1 MRKFYFLFTALSLI
15 FFSEP
20 VIYAQ
25 CEQFAASVA
34 NFANADVGE
43 VLCDGADGCE
53 AGGFEISGFQVY
65 INEAYL
71 LGKLYPGAEYVFDIC
86 EGYNANT
93 WRAELTALEYINADT
108 PIVVSGTVMGTV
120 KDCEL
125 IFTVPSTYTQAV
137 DVMVI
142 ISEEGSCG
150 GDVVETDNGFPYF
163 GCGANGGQPSCDL
176 SEIACDDP
184 RITAG
189 IASFSSEN
197 VCFNDTL
204 FFSSDTPFAP
214 ISGAVSGFSW
224 LISSEDISGDSN
236 PFVNPDLILGGYDVV
251 AATSNDFIFI
261 NNGDFEAGTYY
272 FTPIVFGN
280 GAGNA
285 NDAIFNIVLEPT
297 CTFVGESTAI
307 NVLGVDSPFC
317 ADCEPPTVE
326 IFTSECG
333 EEGLFELEVDVS
345 FGSSDS
351 YTVVDSLS
359 GFSQVLT
366 SEGTAILGPYEGGE
380 VALWVVGEGNPDC
393 NLFFVVADY
402 CPVLCNVV
410 KDGGFEEL
418 NNSWTEFEEPNQPDF
433 TIIDDEIRMI
443 GDYAAYLGGY
453 QTEQITNISQSINIP
468 NTQTATLTFYGLFY
482 CADVND
488 NFKVLIDNV
497 PILNITGDNEALC
510 SDVYFNR
517 FELDVSDFADGN
529 SHTLQFSLFGTNAGY
544 TAFFLDDVQLNACSC
559 IADAGTLQML
569 DDPILCA
576 DSTDDFQAQN
586 NSDGYIGALS
596 AYLYFLVDA
605 NGNIAANSTDGR
617 FDFDGIASGDYEVYG
632 LSLFIAD
639 VEEIQTFTHL
649 DQIQY
654 RLEFGSLCADLT
666 DATYTLTYDAN
677 CVGIEEIASEKDFE
691 ITRIFTLD
699 ATSLKI
705 DFQAKKMMDLQVL
718 LYDVNGRLLQ
728 GEEVKTAMGTNELT
742 LATAS
747 IESGVYLLVLTDG
760 RSLVSQRFLKI
771 GF

>member
-1 MRKFYFLFTALSLI
+1 MQS
-15 FFSEP
+15 

-71 LGKLYPGAEYVFDIC
+71 LGKLYPGAEYVFDMC
-86 EGYNANT
+86 EGYDSNN
-93 WRAELTALEYINADT
+93 WRAELTALEYIDADT
-108 PIVVSGTVMGTV
+108 PTVVSGTVMGTV
-120 KDCEL
+120 KGCEL
-125 IFTVPSTYTQAV
+125 IFTVPTSYTQAV

-163 GCGANGGQPSCDL
+163 GCGANGGQPFCDL
-176 SEIACDDP
+176 SEIACNDP
-184 RITAG
+184 RITSGTAN
-189 IASFSSEN
+189 FSSEN

-214 ISGAVSGFSW
+214 ISGTVSGFSW
-224 LISSEDISGDSN
+224 LISSEDISGNSN
-236 PFVNPDLILGGYDVV
+236 PFANADIILGGYNVV
-251 AATSNDFIFI
+251 DATGDDFIFV
-261 NNGDFEAGTYY
+261 NSGDFEAATYY

-285 NDAIFNIVLEPT
+285 NDPIFNIVLEPS
-297 CTFVGESTAI
+297 CTFVGQSTAI
-307 NVLGVDSPFC
+307 NVLANGNPFC

-345 FGSSDS
+345 FGTANS
-351 YTVVDSLS
+351 YTVIDSLS
-359 GFSQVLT
+359 GFSQTLT

-380 VALWVVGEGNPDC
+380 IALWVLGEGNPDC
-393 NLFFVVADY
+393 NLFSVAADY
-402 CPVLCNVV
+402 CPVLCNAV
-410 KDGGFEEL
+410 KDGGFEEW

-433 TIIDDEIRMI
+433 TIVDDEIRMI
-443 GDYAAYLGGY
+443 GDFAAYLGGY
-453 QTEQITNISQSINIP
+453 QSEQITNISQNINIP
-468 NTQTATLTFYGLFY
+468 NTRTATLTFYGLFY

-510 SDVYFNR
+510 SDIYFNR

-529 SHTLQFSLFGTNAGY
+529 SHTLQFSVFGTNAGY
-544 TAFFLDDVQLNACSC
+544 TAFFLDNVQLNACSC

-569 DDPILCA
+569 DNPVLCA
-576 DSTDDFQAQN
+576 DSANDFQAQN

-596 AYLYFLVDA
+596 DYLYLLVDTE
-605 NGNIAANSTDGR
+605 GNIAANSTDGI
-617 FDFDGIASGDYEVYG
+617 FDFNGVSSGDYEVYG
-632 LSLFIAD
+632 LSLFIDD
-639 VEEIQTFTHL
+639 VEEAKEFTYL
-649 DQIQY
+649 EQIQN

-666 DATYTLTYDAN
+666 DVTYTLTYDAN
-677 CVGIEEIASEKDFE
+677 CVGIEEMASAKDFE
-691 ITRIFTLD
+691 ITRIFTLNE
-699 ATSLKI
+699 TSLKI
-705 DFQAKKMMDLQVL
+705 DFQSKEAMVLQAL
-718 LYDVNGRLLQ
+718 LYDVNGCLLQ
-728 GEEVKTAMGTNELT
+728 SEGVRTAMGMNELT
-742 LATAS
+742 LETAS
-747 IESGVYLLVLTDG
+747 IPNGVYLLVLTDG
-760 RSLVSQRFLKI
+760 KRLVSQRFLKTD
-771 GF
+771 F